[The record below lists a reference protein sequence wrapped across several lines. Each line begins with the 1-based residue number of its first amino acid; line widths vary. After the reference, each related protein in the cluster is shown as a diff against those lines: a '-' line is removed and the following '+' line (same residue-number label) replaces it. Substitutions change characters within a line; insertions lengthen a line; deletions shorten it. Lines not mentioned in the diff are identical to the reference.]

1 MHSGAD
7 MGISTWNTAWVS
19 QVRHFWRKQ
28 RGRTERGDGRWS
40 ITQSTK
46 PNDSRFCMQISS
58 ISFSNL
64 YSFLNL
70 SPIFGS
76 HGFYS
81 RLPLYEDGS
90 LRRYSF
96 HTKFSKKVQPQCL
109 QKKSSTRKPTPLNV
123 AQAIFLGELS
133 SATLQGGNS

>member
-1 MHSGAD
+1 VNLNLEHGLGVTSEAFLEEA
-7 MGISTWNTAWVS
+7 TRQN
-19 QVRHFWRKQ
+19 RK
-28 RGRTERGDGRWS
+28 RGRQMEHHT
-40 ITQSTK
+40 STK
-46 PNDSRFCMQISS
+46 PNDSRFCVQIFS

-81 RLPLYEDGS
+81 RLPLYGDGS
-90 LRRYSF
+90 LHRYSF
-96 HTKFSKKVQPQCL
+96 HTKFHKKIQPQCL
-109 QKKSSTRKPTPLNV
+109 QKKSSIKKPTPLNV
-123 AQAIFLGELS
+123 AQAIVLGGLS